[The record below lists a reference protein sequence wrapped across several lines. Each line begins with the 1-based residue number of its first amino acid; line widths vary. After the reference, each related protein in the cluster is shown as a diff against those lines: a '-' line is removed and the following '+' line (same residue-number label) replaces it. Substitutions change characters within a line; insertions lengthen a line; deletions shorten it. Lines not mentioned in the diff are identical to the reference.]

1 MEGNDPAEKFR
12 ALFQVGVIQ
21 QRLKK
26 SPSLFL
32 SSYEK
37 AFQHS
42 PTRAEPLFFMANHY
56 VETDDYQKAY
66 ELFKKASAIP
76 LPATQPFVEEAIYT
90 WASLYNL
97 SICTEK
103 LGKKEE
109 TAQIL
114 ERLSQS
120 PYLPTSFRNMI
131 EKKRKK
137 F

>member
-1 MEGNDPAEKFR
+1 MRQTPNAKQEPVNIVGGSTFGRYRKISSEKTYNMF
-12 ALFQVGVIQ
+12 I
-21 QRLKK
+21 
-26 SPSLFL
+26 
-32 SSYEK
+32 
-37 AFQHS
+37 
-42 PTRAEPLFFMANHY
+42 
-56 VETDDYQKAY
+56 TDEWLVNTAGYQKAY